1 MMSSIHTPTT
11 ESPHDDKNQTRTSSN
26 KEKSKDDDGPTTSNT
41 NIRFTSSTATY
52 MDNDDNQ
59 SQTDASETPPLSPFD
74 LKFTTLNSFLLS
86 IPSSML
92 DFELREERSLLQES
106 LTSKYNISSIKR
118 RL

>member
-1 MMSSIHTPTT
+1 MRVASSIN
-11 ESPHDDKNQTRTSSN
+11 DD
-26 KEKSKDDDGPTTSNT
+26 EPPTSNT

-52 MDNDDNQ
+52 MHNDDNQ